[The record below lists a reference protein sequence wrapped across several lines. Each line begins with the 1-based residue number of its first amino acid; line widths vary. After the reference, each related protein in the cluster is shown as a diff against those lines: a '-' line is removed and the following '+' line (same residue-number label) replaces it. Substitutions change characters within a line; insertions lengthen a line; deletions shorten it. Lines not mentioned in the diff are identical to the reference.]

1 MKNIKGMTLFALVLM
16 ALVSFSNLVGLRIAG
31 ISVVIGVIFFFVTR
45 SRDRRLL
52 IEAGLDLKALKKN
65 FRNRSLWFWIA
76 LPLIMDAISI
86 AISKLFFPEFIEH
99 VLARTEI
106 LVSFDIL
113 AVMVVQLAILALAE
127 EIAWRAFF
135 QNQVNKGF
143 SVIPAILLTSVIFA
157 FGHLA
162 QGNIAVVMYD
172 LFFVFINSAIYGII
186 FAKTNNAWASALA
199 HFMANLASIIFLVF
213 LGK

>member
-1 MKNIKGMTLFALVLM
+1 MNNIKGMTLFALVLM

-45 SRDRRLL
+45 SRDRQLL
-52 IEAGLDLKALKKN
+52 TEAGLDLKALKKN
-65 FRNRSLWFWIA
+65 FRDKSLWFWIA

-99 VLARTEI
+99 LLARTEI

-213 LGK
+213 LS

>member
-45 SRDRRLL
+45 SRDRQLL
-52 IEAGLDLKALKKN
+52 TEAGLDLKALKKN
-65 FRNRSLWFWIA
+65 FRDKSLWFWIA

-86 AISKLFFPEFIEH
+86 AISKFFFPEFIEH
-99 VLARTEI
+99 LLARTEI

-213 LGK
+213 LS

>member
-45 SRDRRLL
+45 SRDRQLL
-52 IEAGLDLKALKKN
+52 TEAGLDLKALKKN
-65 FRNRSLWFWIA
+65 FRDRSLWFWIA

-86 AISKLFFPEFIEH
+86 AISKFFFPEFIEH
-99 VLARTEI
+99 LLARTEI

-213 LGK
+213 LS

>member
-213 LGK
+213 LS

>member
-45 SRDRRLL
+45 SRDRQLL
-52 IEAGLDLKALKKN
+52 TEAGLDLKALKKN
-65 FRNRSLWFWIA
+65 FRDKSLWFWIA

-99 VLARTEI
+99 LLARTEI

-213 LGK
+213 LS